1 MWNTNY
7 KIHIPNIRDPCTN
20 SIRLGSSCGLLGR
33 KMMSSIELWGAKKKG
48 AKYKYKKIIWM
59 QPWGLVWVTCRE
71 DETQAPLLVIIKHQ
85 PASSS
90 GENRK
95 GSQTNIFLFFA
106 LYFVIK
112 HQHPRPEMRQEEA
125 WQQMSFLFVERDS
138 FCVQLKNVLQ
148 PFSWSGHFCCFI
160 LLLAF
165 STALPC
171 S

>member
-1 MWNTNY
+1 MPITRWNTNY
-7 KIHIPNIRDPCTN
+7 KIHVATTTTQTDAQIQ
-20 SIRLGSSCGLLGR
+20 
-33 KMMSSIELWGAKKKG
+33 IE
-48 AKYKYKKIIWM
+48 IWM

-71 DETQAPLLVIIKHQ
+71 DETQAPLLVIIKNQ

-125 WQQMSFLFVERDS
+125 WQQMSLLFVERDS
-138 FCVQLKNVLQ
+138 FCVQLKNILQ
-148 PFSWSGHFCCFI
+148 PLSWSGYFCCFHLASCI
-160 LLLAF
+160 FKCLALLLIIL
-165 STALPC
+165 SP
-171 S
+171 

>member
-1 MWNTNY
+1 MRQTQNT
-7 KIHIPNIRDPCTN
+7 KCQLQGEIPIT
-20 SIRLGSSCGLLGR
+20 
-33 KMMSSIELWGAKKKG
+33 KYMSQLQQLKQTP
-48 AKYKYKKIIWM
+48 KYKKIWM

-95 GSQTNIFLFFA
+95 GSQTNIFFFA

-125 WQQMSFLFVERDS
+125 WQQMTFLFAERDS

-148 PFSWSGHFCCFI
+148 PFSWYGYFCGFHLASCIFKCLA
-160 LLLAF
+160 LLLIIL
-165 STALPC
+165 SL
-171 S
+171 